1 MATNL
6 RREFPA
12 ELCRWQETIEKTAR
26 SYGLDFFE
34 TVFELLGYEE
44 MNAVAAY
51 GGFPTRY
58 PHWRFGMEYEQLTRG
73 YAYGLQKIYEMV
85 VNTNPCYAYLLES
98 NSVLAQKL
106 VMAHVYGHCD
116 FFKNNIWFAH
126 TNRKMIDVLAN
137 HGTRIRELMDKHGL
151 DAVESFL
158 DACLSVEDLIDIHAP
173 AIKRRP
179 PRKLEEETAEEELTS
194 GKFKSKRYM
203 DEFVNPPRLLAAE
216 RERHKREENEARNR
230 FPERP
235 ERDVLHFLIEH
246 APLENWQRDILSIIR
261 EEAYY
266 FAPQAQTKI
275 MNEGW
280 ASYWHSL
287 IMTRH
292 ELTDAEVV
300 DYADHHSGTVAPHP
314 GQINP
319 YKLGLELYR
328 DIEERWNTGRFGREY
343 EECEDRRKKEE
354 WDRKLG
360 LGREKIFLVRRVYN
374 DITFIDEFLT
384 PEFCEKHKLFSYRFN
399 PETNRYEIESRSF
412 EQIKQRLLFALT
424 NFGRPTISVRDGN
437 YENRGELYLEHE
449 HSGADLKIDDAEATL
464 CNIHRL
470 WTRPVHVESRIED
483 KPVVLSFDGSNHQN
497 RSL

>member
-384 PEFCEKHKLFSYRFN
+384 PDFCEKHKLFSYRFN

-464 CNIHRL
+464 RNIHRL

>member
-354 WDRKLG
+354 WD
-360 LGREKIFLVRRVYN
+360 
-374 DITFIDEFLT
+374 
-384 PEFCEKHKLFSYRFN
+384 
-399 PETNRYEIESRSF
+399 
-412 EQIKQRLLFALT
+412 
-424 NFGRPTISVRDGN
+424 
-437 YENRGELYLEHE
+437 
-449 HSGADLKIDDAEATL
+449 
-464 CNIHRL
+464 
-470 WTRPVHVESRIED
+470 
-483 KPVVLSFDGSNHQN
+483 
-497 RSL
+497 

>member
-343 EECEDRRKKEE
+343 EECEDRKKKEE

-374 DITFIDEFLT
+374 DI

-464 CNIHRL
+464 RNIHRL

>member
-343 EECEDRRKKEE
+343 EECEDRKKKEE

-464 CNIHRL
+464 RNIHRL

>member
-98 NSVLAQKL
+98 NSVVAQKL

-343 EECEDRRKKEE
+343 EECEDRKKKEE

-464 CNIHRL
+464 RNIHRL